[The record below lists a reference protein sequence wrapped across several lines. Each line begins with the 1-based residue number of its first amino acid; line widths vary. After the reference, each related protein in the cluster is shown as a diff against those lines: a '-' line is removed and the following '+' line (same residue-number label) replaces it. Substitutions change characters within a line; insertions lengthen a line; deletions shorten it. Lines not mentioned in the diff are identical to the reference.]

1 MPLGDAIASGLA
13 FHSTRKTPA
22 QMKTVAPPAGF
33 SVNRILPPLLRLTCW
48 TGLAQKYP
56 RACAAR
62 YVRVRAIRLSDRD
75 CPSDHPRRP
84 PPSVFRPRPLRE
96 SPSGMCEGARP
107 PAPVGGAI
115 GGRAALLRR
124 ALVSLGSRGSEV
136 SIRFAV
142 NP

>member
-1 MPLGDAIASGLA
+1 MVLRMMLCIWFLG
-13 FHSTRKTPA
+13 
-22 QMKTVAPPAGF
+22 
-33 SVNRILPPLLRLTCW
+33 NILWWNLPRLQ
-48 TGLAQKYP
+48 A
-56 RACAAR
+56 RSAAR

-75 CPSDHPRRP
+75 CPSDRPRP
-84 PPSVFRPRPLRE
+84 LPSVFRPRPLRE

-107 PAPVGGAI
+107 PAPAPVGGAI